1 MMAQDTLAERIDF
14 ALHDVL
20 PAHPLGGEIEST
32 NAGEEGGV
40 THEVAYGDMLH
51 APAMHSYCF
60 RHTLWHHAPM
70 TETKVRSVRIPD
82 DEREAA
88 LSKGKSYGLREF
100 SAIVRFALQ
109 RLPLPREK
117 K

>member
-1 MMAQDTLAERIDF
+1 
-14 ALHDVL
+14 
-20 PAHPLGGEIEST
+20 
-32 NAGEEGGV
+32 
-40 THEVAYGDMLH
+40 
-51 APAMHSYCF
+51 
-60 RHTLWHHAPM
+60 M